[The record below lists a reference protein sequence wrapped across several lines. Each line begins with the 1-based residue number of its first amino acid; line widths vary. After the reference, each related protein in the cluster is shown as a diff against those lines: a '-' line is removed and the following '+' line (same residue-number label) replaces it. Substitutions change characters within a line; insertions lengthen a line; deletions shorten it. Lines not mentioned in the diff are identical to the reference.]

1 MYDSSKKR
9 SRCAQSCSSSSSST
23 NANSSTKGSNRRLF
37 SAAVLALT
45 TLVVNCSTFDSAAV
59 VAFTPTSIARAPL
72 SSNNNNNIENL
83 ATRIYP
89 SSNNRRQ
96 ARQQVVGSSSV
107 VSSTAIN
114 IDDDSTTTVTARKR
128 SSSTSSHQRRNTNR
142 ARVATR
148 TTAAKNVVVL
158 DDDDQY
164 FNLNNNQKITSHK
177 NGLAVQVV
185 LKNDILGLPSKRSTT
200 TSRNRTRNHS
210 HHNAKMT
217 RPKSRIGSS
226 STTLKK
232 KGQLKKK
239 KVASMPTSTST
250 SALLTRD
257 EERQI
262 TYKIR
267 DLRRVVRIRD
277 ELIEEKEEWSSLHPS
292 FDSDEY
298 YEDFPTEDDWAR
310 ACDLEV
316 SELLNVMDEGQE
328 ARSLLV
334 SANAGLVTSIAKRHY
349 HVLKQMTNAGGG
361 VGTILT
367 LQDMIQEGNLGL
379 MKAAERFEPERGW
392 RFSTYATYWIRQRIL
407 QSITDTSRVIRLPAH
422 VTATLQKFNKAR
434 KEMAAEIGRMP
445 SDAELA
451 HYMEI
456 PVDKLRKINEK
467 SRSVVSLES
476 PLRTGSNHK
485 AEVDRRTIG
494 DFIASDAPTP
504 EEDAQQKSL
513 QRDIRAV
520 VNELADREREVLILR
535 FGLDNGDPMSTSQT
549 ATQLGITTD
558 RVRYIEARALNKL
571 RSPQRNYRLKDYL
584 AGEGHHVTVEKKRQ
598 PKLSGSTAQISN
610 SKYRRSNQSKRQ
622 KKPSPEEKFW
632 FF

>member
-1 MYDSSKKR
+1 MYATFR
-9 SRCAQSCSSSSSST
+9 S
-23 NANSSTKGSNRRLF
+23 
-37 SAAVLALT
+37 
-45 TLVVNCSTFDSAAV
+45 
-59 VAFTPTSIARAPL
+59 L
-72 SSNNNNNIENL
+72 SSGI
-83 ATRIYP
+83 IYF
-89 SSNNRRQ
+89 
-96 ARQQVVGSSSV
+96 
-107 VSSTAIN
+107 T
-114 IDDDSTTTVTARKR
+114 
-128 SSSTSSHQRRNTNR
+128 
-142 ARVATR
+142 
-148 TTAAKNVVVL
+148 
-158 DDDDQY
+158 
-164 FNLNNNQKITSHK
+164 
-177 NGLAVQVV
+177 
-185 LKNDILGLPSKRSTT
+185 
-200 TSRNRTRNHS
+200 
-210 HHNAKMT
+210 
-217 RPKSRIGSS
+217 
-226 STTLKK
+226 
-232 KGQLKKK
+232 
-239 KVASMPTSTST
+239 
-250 SALLTRD
+250 
-257 EERQI
+257 
-262 TYKIR
+262 
-267 DLRRVVRIRD
+267 
-277 ELIEEKEEWSSLHPS
+277 
-292 FDSDEY
+292 
-298 YEDFPTEDDWAR
+298 
-310 ACDLEV
+310 
-316 SELLNVMDEGQE
+316 
-328 ARSLLV
+328 
-334 SANAGLVTSIAKRHY
+334 
-349 HVLKQMTNAGGG
+349 
-361 VGTILT
+361 
-367 LQDMIQEGNLGL
+367 
-379 MKAAERFEPERGW
+379 
-392 RFSTYATYWIRQRIL
+392 
-407 QSITDTSRVIRLPAH
+407 

-584 AGEGHHVTVEKKRQ
+584 AGEGLHVTVEKKRQ